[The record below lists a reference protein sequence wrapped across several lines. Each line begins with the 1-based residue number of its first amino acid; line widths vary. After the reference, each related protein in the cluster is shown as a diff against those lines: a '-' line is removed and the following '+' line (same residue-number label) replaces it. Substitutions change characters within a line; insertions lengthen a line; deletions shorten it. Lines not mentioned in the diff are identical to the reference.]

1 MAQFIVNVVPSSV
14 SVFNQ
19 SELCKL
25 SSKTI
30 RSQRFCAVSLVYSH
44 FPSEVFFIRYIMYF
58 IHVNI
63 ARNYYLT
70 IFGDYI
76 KGIVVFSYENIL
88 CNDREE
94 SNNVLKR
101 R

>member
-1 MAQFIVNVVPSSV
+1 
-14 SVFNQ
+14 
-19 SELCKL
+19 
-25 SSKTI
+25 
-30 RSQRFCAVSLVYSH
+30 
-44 FPSEVFFIRYIMYF
+44 MYF

-76 KGIVVFSYENIL
+76 RGIVVFSYENIL